1 MTFADAIVSGFKN
14 YANFKGKATRA
25 EFWYW
30 VLFTILLSLVLG
42 TIETVI
48 WPAAPVDSEDLSVIL
63 QSAFSAPTPFTSLAN
78 IVLFIPGLAVS
89 ARRFHDAGFSAKWL
103 LLLLA
108 PAAYSIFA
116 IIGVVAIGMSYS
128 DSELVNIEDFPVELL
143 MSIIFLIAPIFAA
156 MGRCTVTADAADG
169 DINGSDGGMRRA
181 SVNADHS
188 GRQACR
194 HVHGQC
200 HIRFTKTL
208 I

>member
-63 QSAFSAPTPFTSLAN
+63 QSAFSAPTPLTSLAN

-143 MSIIFLIAPIFAA
+143 MSIIFLIAPIFALGFA
-156 MGRCTVTADAADG
+156 VFVIHTIFALKPSRSFYDGNKYVEPTPLSSADEGTTA
-169 DINGSDGGMRRA
+169 
-181 SVNADHS
+181 
-188 GRQACR
+188 
-194 HVHGQC
+194 
-200 HIRFTKTL
+200 
-208 I
+208 